1 MTPGSRTEL
10 LHTQDAE
17 EAATRSRMLR
27 IRLQRHLPAEGPGF
41 ALTTCLRP
49 RQTQSCEKN
58 PDHATLLIWE
68 AGGFDE
74 SQWRRGA
81 WSRRW
86 GGRELSLG
94 WGLNRGRG
102 RGAVLQTIAGEARAG
117 GLQCPRLRVLAQPAW
132 RPGARPGTGRQQAPG
147 GVQDSAT
154 ACRGT
159 RSLPSE
165 LWEGGDRGPCR
176 HSEHYRQ
183 VTRASSEPQ
192 TGAGDGDDAGRMRT
206 VQEGFPK
213 EGRRAKWQGRRDLD
227 SLVHLFIHFFHKRLW
242 RLLDSTHG

>member
-1 MTPGSRTEL
+1 M
-10 LHTQDAE
+10 
-17 EAATRSRMLR
+17 
-27 IRLQRHLPAEGPGF
+27 
-41 ALTTCLRP
+41 
-49 RQTQSCEKN
+49 
-58 PDHATLLIWE
+58 
-68 AGGFDE
+68 
-74 SQWRRGA
+74 
-81 WSRRW
+81 
-86 GGRELSLG
+86 
-94 WGLNRGRG
+94 
-102 RGAVLQTIAGEARAG
+102 LQTIAREARAG

-192 TGAGDGDDAGRMRT
+192 TGTGRGTETMLAGCGLSRRASPKRGAEQSGRGAGTWTHSSICSSISSTNVCGASWTPHTAEELRSLRQIKPDNLRVQWGGRARPATGQPRRGLRPGAGTPVCEQSGAGR
-206 VQEGFPK
+206 
-213 EGRRAKWQGRRDLD
+213 
-227 SLVHLFIHFFHKRLW
+227 
-242 RLLDSTHG
+242 